1 MASEQAS
8 STINPSPSPIK
19 FCLRVIE
26 SLLMN
31 ILVNLECIR
40 KKKKHKTKQN
50 CNPDEVPLSIRCINH
65 FNKYIYDITKF
76 LIVHQKISEM
86 ESRYIF

>member
-8 STINPSPSPIK
+8 SAINPSSSPIK

-31 ILVNLECIR
+31 ILVNLEYIR

-50 CNPDEVPLSIRCINH
+50 CNPDEVPLSIRHINH
-65 FNKYIYDITKF
+65 FNKYIYDITNF
-76 LIVHQKISEM
+76 LIAPQKISEM